1 MWLFKKEI
9 LCTNNI
15 ETYSKI
21 IGLLGEHQIP
31 YKTKVKSNDHQ
42 KGLVHLYVYNREVS
56 GLNMKYMKNYYI
68 YVKKEDYE
76 KAKYLLSL

>member
-42 KGLVHLYVYNREVS
+42 KRTGSPVCL
-56 GLNMKYMKNYYI
+56 
-68 YVKKEDYE
+68 
-76 KAKYLLSL
+76 